1 MIRRAFPAVALMA
14 VAVAGVGRAT
24 VSAAD
29 KKKPAPP
36 AALVW
41 PLPPETPRI
50 RYVTAYHGITDFKKA
65 GGGWKSLLIGPDTD
79 KPSTQLMKPYGI
91 AVARDGRVFVTD
103 TAARRVFVFDA
114 HAKTVSFIGE
124 KGPIK
129 IVKPIGVAIDAADTV
144 FVADATLKRVV
155 GYRPDGTV
163 AIAIGHEGEL
173 ENPSGLAID
182 RARGLLY
189 VADAKKHQ
197 VLCYSSADGA
207 FVRAIGKRG
216 TENGEFNFP
225 TNLSVDRGGR
235 LYVTDTLN
243 FRVQIFD
250 EAGAFVAAIGTQG
263 DGPGHLN
270 RAKGVGVDSEG
281 HVYIADTS
289 FNNFQIFDADGSILL
304 FVGTTGEG
312 PGEFLLPAG
321 LFVDDEDRIYVAD
334 QGNARVQVFQRVR
347 TEQAS
352 NPKSGNPQ
360 SNPQSG
366 NPQSAINPQ
375 SAVRNPQ
382 SEDPQRKRRR
392 Q

>member
-1 MIRRAFPAVALMA
+1 MIRRASLILAFAAVLI
-14 VAVAGVGRAT
+14 GGDRST
-24 VSAAD
+24 AAD
-29 KKKPAPP
+29 KKKPGPP
-36 AALVW
+36 PTLVW
-41 PLPPETPRI
+41 PLPPDSPRI
-50 RYVTAYHGITDFKKA
+50 RYVTSYHGLTDFKKS
-65 GGGWKSLLIGPDTD
+65 GTKWKALLIGPDTD
-79 KPSTQLMKPYGI
+79 QPTTQLMKPYGI

-103 TAARRVFVFDA
+103 TAARRVFVFDP
-114 HAKTVSFIGE
+114 HAKTVTFIGE
-124 KGPIK
+124 KGPLK
-129 IVKPIGVAIDAADTV
+129 IVKPIGVAVDSADTV
-144 FVADATLKRVV
+144 FIADATLKRVV

-182 RARGLLY
+182 RARSVLY

-197 VLCYSSADGA
+197 VLSYSSTDGT
-207 FVRAIGKRG
+207 FIRAIGKRG
-216 TENGEFNFP
+216 TETGEFNFP
-225 TNLSVDRGGR
+225 TNLSVDRSGR

-250 EAGAFVAAIGTQG
+250 PSGTPVTSIGTQG

-289 FNNFQIFDADGSILL
+289 FNNFQIFDPDGSILL
-304 FVGTTGEG
+304 YVGSSGDG

-347 TEQAS
+347 SEQV
-352 NPKSGNPQ
+352 
-360 SNPQSG
+360 
-366 NPQSAINPQ
+366 SAAKAPEKAAAAKEDPG
-375 SAVRNPQ
+375 S
-382 SEDPQRKRRR
+382 DPQRKRRR